1 MLELNQRPNGTSQ
14 GRMTLQNRQP
24 RRLLLALLLLVV
36 AFAAVLIRD
45 HEFWFGS
52 EQSSDSDATAPEQEI
67 TEQTAQKSAPAV
79 TSPAPGPVAATPAV
93 APQKQLPVAKNV
105 AVPKPAAPKV
115 ATQTAQKPEVKAET
129 KPAEA
134 PVVAANRTAVKPLDV
149 EVVAG
154 DTHKTL
160 RPGSNALKVEI
171 LKPGATSHSTF
182 AGATSAAEREHV
194 AGESLAPT
202 NVAVTAA
209 YPALAQQMKVQGSVV
224 LQAFIGADGTI
235 QNLKVLS
242 GPAILAS
249 AAQQAVREWHFKPY
263 LQNGQPV
270 ETKATI
276 TVNFT
281 IRVGDSSP
289 KVS

>member
-1 MLELNQRPNGTSQ
+1 MLNLNQRPNGGSE
-14 GRMTLQNRQP
+14 GRTAEPGKQP

-36 AFAAVLIRD
+36 AFAAVVVRD

-52 EQSSDSDATAPEQEI
+52 DQSSDADATEQEI
-67 TEQTAQKSAPAV
+67 PEQTAQKSAPAV
-79 TSPAPGPVAATPAV
+79 TSPAPV
-93 APQKQLPVAKNV
+93 APATTSAAAPKKQLPVAKNS
-105 AVPKPAAPKV
+105 ATPKLEVK
-115 ATQTAQKPEVKAET
+115 TAQKPAVKTEVKTEA

-134 PVVAANRTAVKPLDV
+134 PAVAANRTAVAPLDV

-160 RPGSNALKVEI
+160 RPGSNSLKVEI
-171 LKPGATSHSTF
+171 LKPAAPSHSTF
-182 AGATSAAEREHV
+182 AGATNAAEREHV
-194 AGESLAPT
+194 AE
-202 NVAVTAA
+202 NVSSPNMAVTTV
-209 YPALAQQMKVQGSVV
+209 YPALAQQMRVQGSVV

-235 QNLKVLS
+235 ENLRVLS
-242 GPAILAS
+242 GPAILAN

-281 IRVGDSSP
+281 IRVGDSAP